1 MNREDYLRELD
12 SAGRELKRSGA
23 NLVSAANPI
32 NQLRH
37 GVAHEWKWWLP
48 GASVAGFA
56 LARLLRRPARQA
68 NQAKAAG
75 QNAAQT
81 GAAFWIPLLVKWVP
95 AALAQLAPL
104 LLSLRSG
111 RKQ

>member
-23 NLVSAANPI
+23 NLFSAANPI

-56 LARLLRRPARQA
+56 LARILRRPARQA
-68 NQAKAAG
+68 KAVG
-75 QNAAQT
+75 HDAAPTT
-81 GAAFWIPLLVKWVP
+81 GAAFWIPLLVKLLP

-111 RKQ
+111 RKP

>member
-68 NQAKAAG
+68 KAVG
-75 QNAAQT
+75 HDAAQT
-81 GAAFWIPLLVKWVP
+81 GAAFWIPLLVKLLP

-111 RKQ
+111 RKP